1 MLSTKIS
8 QKSGILELRIYPY
21 KADFEDF
28 RDKTTINF
36 QYIYHIEFW
45 LLENS
50 TTLRALNDRFKKI
63 DISQARTQGGCPGNH
78 LFVLKYL
85 IWLNENII
93 LFDIF
98 FIKGLVKGRLTN
110 ENNKRTIAHAEIF
123 DNRNGP
129 QVGYDQALYPR
140 PHDIFDYLCFLS

>member
-1 MLSTKIS
+1 M
-8 QKSGILELRIYPY
+8 
-21 KADFEDF
+21 
-28 RDKTTINF
+28 
-36 QYIYHIEFW
+36 
-45 LLENS
+45 
-50 TTLRALNDRFKKI
+50 
-63 DISQARTQGGCPGNH
+63 QGRCPGNH
-78 LFVLKYL
+78 LFVLKYF

-110 ENNKRTIAHAEIF
+110 ENNKRTIADAEIF

-140 PHDIFDYLCFLS
+140 PHDIYWGTKVWNIEINFVFFKKQINR

>member
-1 MLSTKIS
+1 MS
-8 QKSGILELRIYPY
+8 
-21 KADFEDF
+21 KAPAVVNKHGEYYFDKFEF
-28 RDKTTINF
+28 
-36 QYIYHIEFW
+36 
-45 LLENS
+45 
-50 TTLRALNDRFKKI
+50 
-63 DISQARTQGGCPGNH
+63 QARTQCGCPGCPGNH

-93 LFDIF
+93 LFDIS

-110 ENNKRTIAHAEIF
+110 ENNKRTIADAEIF

>member
-1 MLSTKIS
+1 MLQTHWSTIKCNHNKRNES
-8 QKSGILELRIYPY
+8 KVKQ
-21 KADFEDF
+21 F
-28 RDKTTINF
+28 
-36 QYIYHIEFW
+36 
-45 LLENS
+45 
-50 TTLRALNDRFKKI
+50 
-63 DISQARTQGGCPGNH
+63 QARTQGGCPGCPGNH

-93 LFDIF
+93 LFDIS

-110 ENNKRTIAHAEIF
+110 ENNKRTIADAEIF

>member
-1 MLSTKIS
+1 MGKNICLSCLKFNLS
-8 QKSGILELRIYPY
+8 LAPGQVIYFTPDY
-21 KADFEDF
+21 
-28 RDKTTINF
+28 N
-36 QYIYHIEFW
+36 
-45 LLENS
+45 
-50 TTLRALNDRFKKI
+50 
-63 DISQARTQGGCPGNH
+63 QARTQGGCPGCPGNH

-93 LFDIF
+93 LFDIS

-110 ENNKRTIAHAEIF
+110 ENNKRTIADAEIL

>member
-1 MLSTKIS
+1 MHYNTLFILMLF
-8 QKSGILELRIYPY
+8 KSY
-21 KADFEDF
+21 
-28 RDKTTINF
+28 F
-36 QYIYHIEFW
+36 QY
-45 LLENS
+45 LLYG
-50 TTLRALNDRFKKI
+50 LL
-63 DISQARTQGGCPGNH
+63 QARTQGGCPSCPGNH

-93 LFDIF
+93 LFDIS

-110 ENNKRTIAHAEIF
+110 ENDKRTIADAEIF

-129 QVGYDQALYPR
+129 QVGYDQAFYPR